1 MMAAHTTPTTPAP
14 SSPSSRSRAPRP
26 PMAKRTHTI
35 SVRVNAGEYAT
46 LDARRDAAGMKE
58 MGAYVR
64 QAVLAQRPPHAVVP
78 AVNREAW
85 VALAR
90 TASNLNQLVAY
101 LNARHLPGASHP
113 VSLHALLVTLTEEVR
128 ALRLALLG
136 VAPEEPGGERT
147 EGGE

>member
-1 MMAAHTTPTTPAP
+1 MATHTTPTTPTP

-46 LDARRDAAGMKE
+46 LDARRDAAGRKE

-90 TASNLNQLVAY
+90 TASNLNQLAAH
-101 LNARHLPGASHP
+101 LNAGHLPGTP
-113 VSLHALLVTLTEEVR
+113 DPRSLHALLMTLGEEVR

-136 VAPEEPGGERT
+136 VAPEEPGDDAP
-147 EGGE
+147 EGRR